1 MTYLAIP
8 SIFNR
13 NGSKEFQT
21 LKEAKSYLDETTGY
35 IMPIE
40 EWFMIGKIMKVDENG
55 RLIPALDIR
64 TISV

>member
-21 LKEAKSYLDETTGY
+21 LKEAKSYLDEKTGY
-35 IMPIE
+35 TMPIA
-40 EWFMIGKIMKVDENG
+40 EWCMIRKIMIVDEDG
-55 RLIPALDIR
+55 QLFRVA
-64 TISV
+64 T

>member
-1 MTYLAIP
+1 MTFLAMP
-8 SIFNR
+8 TIFNR
-13 NGSKEFQT
+13 NGSKEFPT
-21 LKEAKSYLDETTGY
+21 MKEAKSYLDETTGY

-55 RLIPALDIR
+55 QLTPAIDIR